1 MSGSSAIARVRNV
14 SLRPLVTTP
23 VLVLIALSIALGA
36 NFLQLGDE
44 VHDGDTTSTDQSV
57 LRRIDAE
64 TAAVPVT
71 VANTVSLPGAEI
83 AVGGIGVALMLTSL
97 LRRQMLDAL
106 FVAGTVGGY
115 AALTFIAKDVVQRER
130 PIAFFRIPE
139 SGYSFPSGHTLGAT
153 CLAMAVGYF
162 VWRSRW
168 STAKKMAGTVALAVL
183 VVLIGASR
191 LVLGVHYPAD
201 VLGG

>member
-23 VLVLIALSIALGA
+23 VLVLVTLSIALGA
-36 NFLQLGDE
+36 IFLQLGDE
-44 VHDGDTTSTDQSV
+44 VHDGDTRSTDQSV
-57 LRRIDAE
+57 LRRIDAG

-71 VANTVSLPGAEI
+71 VANTVSFPGAEI
-83 AVGGIGVALMLTSL
+83 AVGGIGLALVFTFL

-106 FVAGTVGGY
+106 FIAGTVGGY
-115 AALTFIAKDVVQRER
+115 AVLTFIAKDVVQRER

-162 VWRSRW
+162 VWRS
-168 STAKKMAGTVALAVL
+168 
-183 VVLIGASR
+183 
-191 LVLGVHYPAD
+191 
-201 VLGG
+201 